1 MGWMGCWKKNET
13 SEIWIMLGLPGNV
26 EVRNSQ
32 KNHFFYWDWLA
43 VGWWNQMFRFNNGWT
58 SPNIHEKHGL
68 FRVPGEMSWMIF
80 PIIWPSKSW
89 RVLGWVALKTGAFFS
104 DSWYLSLS
112 VLRRRSWKKMKS
124 IWQRPQKVLA
134 RAVPI
139 WFSPKT
145 RTLDWPRWAEVE
157 DFFCSCEN
165 LLDWICTKK
174 QVVY

>member
-1 MGWMGCWKKNET
+1 MISKWGSVIAEMISGYGKSMLEKWVQGVGRPDHPTIISEMILRGGPVQPPECW
-13 SEIWIMLGLPGNV
+13 G
-26 EVRNSQ
+26 
-32 KNHFFYWDWLA
+32 D
-43 VGWWNQMFRFNNGWT
+43 
-58 SPNIHEKHGL
+58 
-68 FRVPGEMSWMIF
+68 IF